1 MRNYLHQR
9 SKSLLAFA
17 VGLTI
22 LSSSFAGE
30 VYADE
35 EFYYQGSD
43 LATADGK
50 TTWNDDTQTATLHAD
65 RSINSNLNWSYYT
78 FGINS
83 HSFSDGIHDHLG
95 TGQFASLGT
104 TKNINPYDYYD
115 VNFSNNSY
123 TVAGELDVKN
133 VDGKEIITPMHNL
146 TLSGDIIATL
156 NNKLAVQN
164 LAKLEITKGTYGLDV
179 TYGYKTGTETGTEIA
194 NGGLYLSNIKNVDIS
209 GTVSAI
215 YSDARGNVSLSNIG
229 TLKLASNINR
239 VSEHKGSLP
248 ATEDNTIT
256 CHYGSIVNINAKDTT
271 ITSTGRAIL
280 ATAHNV
286 DNINVLETSWGT
298 DTPWPQVNI
307 NSDTLTIKAAT
318 SGPTAAAVYSD
329 TGAIVNLGSADKKIK
344 ILKFDQYQDEQ
355 GKKIYA
361 NMNLYSNG
369 YIYEENNAN
378 RYNRYSG
385 TIAAGKTAD
394 DYILHQSQ
402 INVYAENAEF
412 NANTNAINARNNAL
426 INVNA
431 DNAVINNNYGNVATV
446 SSSGGST
453 VTLTSD
459 DLTITNHNTNYLKD
473 ADVIDAKDAKVAI
486 GSGGV
491 VNPSR
496 QDLVEDYSGTVDK
509 AGDIIINANKKLT
522 VDGNIIIDAK
532 PGTAAGNSISINKDN
547 TTALVNI
554 TGDIYTNNG
563 NEVHLSLGDGS
574 AAGQNGNAAGR
585 QAARSTLTGAIL
597 DAASTATGF
606 SFSNANFSEKGTNLT
621 MNSAAW
627 NVTADSEVAN
637 VVMDGNSIIDLTQR
651 NEATTV
657 DMAGS
662 STHDHN
668 FQKLKINNLSG
679 NGTIKIDYDDSR
691 TSTDGSTADKLFIN
705 NHSGTHCLYLNE
717 VNGAAKLTGKAEDT
731 VLVSV
736 VNEKGDFKAASDDN
750 LTWNIYALNK
760 KDSATEGYTTDW
772 YLAKNTNPT
781 PPPKG
786 PTRAEAGT
794 IKAHNMSYYL
804 WRDQSERLTERLG
817 ITCFDEERAG
827 VWTRMSN
834 SSISGSGIYGSDAK
848 VKTYTIGY
856 DFKHNSDEQLT
867 AADAKKTRD
876 FSGLAFTYIKGSS
889 SMNGYQ
895 VSDALQVAGGRSDIR
910 GGALTAYHTHTSKS
924 GSYADYVLRYSSYD
938 NDFKL
943 DGVNGSAKS
952 HGLQASAEYG
962 HRLENDHGLFVT
974 PNAQLMLGRL
984 YNKTFTTSNG
994 VHVAN
999 DHLNSAILSMG
1010 VDVGQTLGDQS
1021 QVYAK
1026 VRYNTELGDR
1036 VSAAF
1041 YKNDAS
1047 AFCNGDSNGS
1057 WWEYGLGFDLKAG
1070 HASHLFMDAERAG
1083 GSGFSKDWSWRIGA
1097 RFDF

>member
-30 VYADE
+30 VYADDCY
-35 EFYYQGSD
+35 FSGSD
-43 LATADGK
+43 MYNDG
-50 TTWNDDTQTATLHAD
+50 TTNWDEETQTATLTDNKTVGFLYHYSKTWGSQSANND
-65 RSINSNLNWSYYT
+65 KQGQCASLVSYY
-78 FGINS
+78 
-83 HSFSDGIHDHLG
+83 
-95 TGQFASLGT
+95 
-104 TKNINPYDYYD
+104 NPYNVVGAD
-115 VNFSNNSY
+115 NKLIKF
-123 TVAGELDVKN
+123 EL
-133 VDGKEIITPMHNL
+133 G
-146 TLSGDIIATL
+146 GDIIAIQ
-156 NNKLAVQN
+156 NNKLTVD
-164 LAKLEITKGTYGLDV
+164 KLDTLTITNGTYGLFAN
-179 TYGYKTGTETGTEIA
+179 YGYKTETDTGK
-194 NGGLYLSNIKNVDIS
+194 GGLYLSNIKNVDIS
-209 GTVSAI
+209 GTLSAI
-215 YSDARGNVSLSNIG
+215 YSDVKGNVTLSNIG
-229 TLKLASNINR
+229 TLNLKSDFTHALEDYGKN
-239 VSEHKGSLP
+239 LT
-248 ATEDNTIT
+248 ATEDNTII
-256 CHYGSIVNINAKDTT
+256 CDYGSIVNINAKDTT

-496 QDLVEDYSGTVDK
+496 QDLVEDYGGTVDK

-637 VVMDGNSIIDLTQR
+637 VVMDDNSIIDLTQR

-679 NGTIKIDYDDSR
+679 NGTIKMDYDDSR

-705 NHSGTHCLYLNE
+705 NHSGTHYLYLNE
-717 VNGAAKLTGKAEDT
+717 VNGVATLTGSAENT

-736 VNEKGDFKAASDDN
+736 VHENGDFKAASDDN
-750 LTWNIYALNK
+750 LSWNIYELNK
-760 KDSATEGYTTDW
+760 KQSTTTGYNIDW

-827 VWTRMSN
+827 VWTKMSN

-856 DFKHNSDEQLT
+856 DFKHNSDERLT

-895 VSDALQVAGGRSDIR
+895 VNDTLQVAGGRSDIR
-910 GGALTAYHTHTSKS
+910 GVALTAYHTHTSQS

-962 HRLENDHGLFVT
+962 CRLENDHGLFVT
-974 PNAQLMLGRL
+974 PNAQFTLGRL
-984 YNKTFTTSNG
+984 YNKAFTTSNG
-994 VHVAN
+994 VHVAS

>member
-1 MRNYLHQR
+1 MTLLKSGKNTNSMKNYLHQR

-30 VYADE
+30 VYAAE
-35 EFYYQGSD
+35 CYYYGSD
-43 LATADGK
+43 LATDDST
-50 TTWNDDTQTATLHAD
+50 TTWDDETQTATLHAD
-65 RSINSNLNWSYYT
+65 RSIDRAFNYSYE
-78 FGINS
+78 FGSQS
-83 HSFSDGIHDHLG
+83 HNE
-95 TGQFASLGT
+95 GQFVSLAGY
-104 TKNINPYDYYD
+104 NPY
-115 VNFSNNSY
+115 N
-123 TVAGELDVKN
+123 VAGATGKEKLMLYGDIMSVTHNNVTVKN
-133 VDGKEIITPMHNL
+133 LDTLQITN
-146 TLSGDIIATL
+146 
-156 NNKLAVQN
+156 
-164 LAKLEITKGTYGLDV
+164 GTYGLDASFGNDRGPV
-179 TYGYKTGTETGTEIA
+179 FTNPNN
-194 NGGLYLSNIKNVDIS
+194 NGGIHLSNIKTVDIS

-215 YSDARGNVSLSNIG
+215 YSDAMAKVELKDIDNLNLTSNI
-229 TLKLASNINR
+229 KR
-239 VSEHKGSLP
+239 VADYGKYLT
-248 ATEDNTIT
+248 ATADNTIY
-256 CHYGSIVNINAKDTT
+256 CDYGSLIDISAKNTT
-271 ITSTGRAIL
+271 ITSTGQAIT
-280 ATAHNV
+280 AAAHNAAYINGLENASWETDYPLPV
-286 DNINVLETSWGT
+286 INIK
-298 DTPWPQVNI
+298 
-307 NSDTLTIKAAT
+307 SDTLTIAATT

-329 TGAIVNLGSADKKIK
+329 TGATINLGSADKKIK
-344 ILKFDQYQDEQ
+344 QLTFVKDA
-355 GKKIYA
+355 GA
-361 NMNLYSNG
+361 NMNLYSDG
-369 YIYEENNAN
+369 YVYEEKNATN
-378 RYNRYSG
+378 YDRYSG

-496 QDLVEDYSGTVDK
+496 QDLVENYGGTVDK

-895 VSDALQVAGGRSDIR
+895 VSDALQVAGGCSDIR

-974 PNAQLMLGRL
+974 PNAQFTMGRL
-984 YNKTFTTSNG
+984 YNKAFTTSNG
-994 VHVAN
+994 VHVAS

-1010 VDVGQTLGDQS
+1010 VDVGQTLDDQS

-1083 GSGFSKDWSWRIGA
+1083 GSSFSKDWSWRIGA

>member
-30 VYADE
+30 VEAAKCYYFGLDMAD
-35 EFYYQGSD
+35 
-43 LATADGK
+43 
-50 TTWNDDTQTATLHAD
+50 DDTTEWSDENNTATLTGNKTVGFA
-65 RSINSNLNWSYYT
+65 Y
-78 FGINS
+78 
-83 HSFSDGIHDHLG
+83 SFSKNFGSQSANNEKQ
-95 TGQFASLGT
+95 GQCASLVT
-104 TKNINPYDYYD
+104 LYPD
-115 VNFSNNSY
+115 SSY
-123 TVAGELDVKN
+123 KVAGKTGNE
-133 VDGKEIITPMHNL
+133 NL
-146 TLSGDIIATL
+146 KLGGDIIATQ
-156 NNKLAVQN
+156 NNKLTVD
-164 LAKLEITKGTYGLDV
+164 KLDTLTITNGTYGLFAN
-179 TYGYKTGTETGTEIA
+179 YGYKTGTEIA
-194 NGGLYLSNIKNVDIS
+194 KGGLYLSNIKNVDIS
-209 GTVSAI
+209 STLSAI
-215 YSDARGNVSLSNIG
+215 YSDVKGNVTLSNIG
-229 TLKLASNINR
+229 TLNLKSDFTHALEDYGKN
-239 VSEHKGSLP
+239 LT

-256 CHYGSIVNINAKDTT
+256 CDYGSIVNINAKDTT
-271 ITSTGRAIL
+271 ITSTGRTIL
-280 ATAHNV
+280 ATAYSVN
-286 DNINVLETSWGT
+286 NINVLETSWGT

-378 RYNRYSG
+378 RYDRYSNS
-385 TIAAGKTAD
+385 IADGKTAN

-412 NANTNAINARNNAL
+412 NANTNAINAHNKAL

-431 DNAVINNNYGNVATV
+431 NNTVINSNYGNVATV
-446 SSSGGST
+446 AASAGAT
-453 VTLTSD
+453 VTIESN
-459 DLTITNHNTNYLKD
+459 DLTITNHNTNYIKN
-473 ADVIDAKDAKVAI
+473 AQVVEKEDAKIAI
-486 GSGGV
+486 GSGGII
-491 VNPSR
+491 NPSR
-496 QDLVEDYSGTVDK
+496 QDLVEEYEGTAVN
-509 AGDIIINANKKLT
+509 AGDISINAANKLT
-522 VDGNIIIDAK
+522 IDGNIVIKANSDA
-532 PGTAAGNSISINKDN
+532 AAGNSININNGN
-547 TTALVNI
+547 TKALVNI
-554 TGDIYTNNG
+554 TGNIYTNNG

-574 AAGQNGNAAGR
+574 AAAQNGNATGR
-585 QAARSTLTGAIL
+585 QAGRSTLTGAIL
-597 DAASTATGF
+597 DAASTAENF
-606 SFSNANFSEKGTNLT
+606 SFNDTSFSTKGTNLN
-621 MNSAAW
+621 MKDAAW
-627 NVTADSEVAN
+627 NVTADSEVAK
-637 VVMDGNSIIDLTQR
+637 VEMAGSSIIDLTQR

-679 NGTIKIDYDDSR
+679 SGTIKMDYDDSR

-736 VNEKGDFKAASDDN
+736 VNENGDFKAASDDN
-750 LTWNIYALNK
+750 LTWNIYALNS
-760 KDSATEGYTTDW
+760 KDSTTEGYTTDW
-772 YLAKNTNPT
+772 YLTKNTNPT
-781 PPPKG
+781 PAPQG

-794 IKAHNMSYYL
+794 IKAHNMNYYL

-856 DFKHNSDEQLT
+856 DFKHNSDERLT

-895 VSDALQVAGGRSDIR
+895 VNDTLQVAGGRSDIR

-962 HRLENDHGLFVT
+962 CRLENNHGLFVT
-974 PNAQLMLGRL
+974 PNAQFTLGRL
-984 YNKTFTTSNG
+984 YNKAFTTSDG
-994 VHVAN
+994 VHVAS

>member
-1 MRNYLHQR
+1 MKNYLHQR

-30 VYADE
+30 VEAAKCYYFGWDMAD
-35 EFYYQGSD
+35 
-43 LATADGK
+43 
-50 TTWNDDTQTATLHAD
+50 DDTTEWSDENNTATLTGNKTVGFAYNF
-65 RSINSNLNWSYYT
+65 SKN
-78 FGINS
+78 FGSQSANNEKQ
-83 HSFSDGIHDHLG
+83 
-95 TGQFASLGT
+95 GQCASLVT
-104 TKNINPYDYYD
+104 LYPD
-115 VNFSNNSY
+115 FSY
-123 TVAGELDVKN
+123 KVAGKTGNE
-133 VDGKEIITPMHNL
+133 NL
-146 TLSGDIIATL
+146 KLGGDIIATQ
-156 NNKLAVQN
+156 NNKLTVD
-164 LAKLEITKGTYGLDV
+164 KLDTLTITNGTYGLFAN
-179 TYGYKTGTETGTEIA
+179 YGYKTGTEIA
-194 NGGLYLSNIKNVDIS
+194 KGGLYLSNIKNVDIS
-209 GTVSAI
+209 STLSAI
-215 YSDARGNVSLSNIG
+215 YSDVKGNVTLSNIG
-229 TLKLASNINR
+229 TLNLKSDFTHALEDYGKN
-239 VSEHKGSLP
+239 LT

-256 CHYGSIVNINAKDTT
+256 CDYGSIVNINAKDTT

-280 ATAHNV
+280 ATAYSVN
-286 DNINVLETSWGT
+286 NINVLETSWGT

-378 RYNRYSG
+378 RYDRYSNS
-385 TIAAGKTAD
+385 IADGKTAN

-412 NANTNAINARNNAL
+412 NANTNAINAHNKAL

-431 DNAVINNNYGNVATV
+431 NNTVINSNYGNVATV
-446 SSSGGST
+446 AASAGAT
-453 VTLTSD
+453 VTIESN

-473 ADVIDAKDAKVAI
+473 AQVVAAKKAKVAI

-496 QDLVEDYSGTVDK
+496 QDLVEDYGGTVDK
-509 AGDIIINANKKLT
+509 AGDLTINANKKLT

-532 PGTAAGNSISINKDN
+532 PAAAAGNSISINKDN
-547 TTALVNI
+547 TKALVNI

-563 NEVHLSLGDGS
+563 NEVNLTLGDGS
-574 AAGQNGNAAGR
+574 AASQNGNAAGR
-585 QAARSTLTGAIL
+585 QSSRSTLTGAIL
-597 DAASTATGF
+597 DAASTAANF
-606 SFSNANFSEKGTNLT
+606 SFSDTSFSEKGTNLKL
-621 MNSAAW
+621 NSATW
-627 NVTADSEVAN
+627 NVTADSELTTVDMA
-637 VVMDGNSIIDLTQR
+637 GSSIIDLTQR

-668 FQKLKINNLSG
+668 FQKLKINNLTGS
-679 NGTIKIDYDDSR
+679 GTIKIDYDDSK

-717 VNGAAKLTGKAEDT
+717 VNSAAPTGSAENT

-736 VNEKGDFKAASDDN
+736 VHENGDFKAASDDN
-750 LTWNIYALNK
+750 LTWNIYSLNK
-760 KDSATEGYTTDW
+760 KESTTEGYNTDW
-772 YLAKNTNPT
+772 YLEKNTNPT
-781 PPPKG
+781 PAPQG
-786 PTRAEAGT
+786 PTRAEAAT
-794 IKAHNMSYYL
+794 LKAHNMSYYL
-804 WRDQSERLTERLG
+804 WRDQSERLTKRLG

-895 VSDALQVAGGRSDIR
+895 VNDTLQVAGGRSDIR

-962 HRLENDHGLFVT
+962 CRLENNHGLFVT
-974 PNAQLMLGRL
+974 PNAQFTLGRL
-984 YNKTFTTSNG
+984 YNKAFTTSDG
-994 VHVAN
+994 VHVAS

>member
-1 MRNYLHQR
+1 MTVDKLDT
-9 SKSLLAFA
+9 
-17 VGLTI
+17 LTI
-22 LSSSFAGE
+22 
-30 VYADE
+30 
-35 EFYYQGSD
+35 
-43 LATADGK
+43 T
-50 TTWNDDTQTATLHAD
+50 N
-65 RSINSNLNWSYYT
+65 
-78 FGINS
+78 
-83 HSFSDGIHDHLG
+83 
-95 TGQFASLGT
+95 
-104 TKNINPYDYYD
+104 
-115 VNFSNNSY
+115 
-123 TVAGELDVKN
+123 
-133 VDGKEIITPMHNL
+133 
-146 TLSGDIIATL
+146 
-156 NNKLAVQN
+156 
-164 LAKLEITKGTYGLDV
+164 GTYGLFAN
-179 TYGYKTGTETGTEIA
+179 YGYKTGTEIA
-194 NGGLYLSNIKNVDIS
+194 KGGLYLSNIKNVDIS
-209 GTVSAI
+209 STLSAI
-215 YSDARGNVSLSNIG
+215 YSDVKGNVTLSNIG
-229 TLKLASNINR
+229 TLNLKSDFTHALEDYGKN
-239 VSEHKGSLP
+239 LT

-256 CHYGSIVNINAKDTT
+256 CDYGSIVNINAKDTT

-280 ATAHNV
+280 ATAYSVN
-286 DNINVLETSWGT
+286 NINVLETSWGT

-378 RYNRYSG
+378 RYDRYSNS
-385 TIAAGKTAD
+385 IADGKTAN

-412 NANTNAINARNNAL
+412 NANTNAINAHNKAL

-431 DNAVINNNYGNVATV
+431 NNTVINSNYGNVATV
-446 SSSGGST
+446 AASAGAT
-453 VTLTSD
+453 VTIESN

-473 ADVIDAKDAKVAI
+473 AQVVAAKKAKVAI

-496 QDLVEDYSGTVDK
+496 QDLVEDYGGTVDK
-509 AGDIIINANKKLT
+509 AGDLTINANKKLT

-532 PGTAAGNSISINKDN
+532 PAAAAGNSISINKDN
-547 TTALVNI
+547 TKALVNI

-563 NEVHLSLGDGS
+563 NEVNLTLGDGS
-574 AAGQNGNAAGR
+574 AASQNGNAAGR
-585 QAARSTLTGAIL
+585 QSSRSTLTGAIL
-597 DAASTATGF
+597 DAASTAANF
-606 SFSNANFSEKGTNLT
+606 SFSDTSFSEKGTNLKL
-621 MNSAAW
+621 NSATW
-627 NVTADSEVAN
+627 NVTADSELTTVDMA
-637 VVMDGNSIIDLTQR
+637 GSSIIDLTQR

-668 FQKLKINNLSG
+668 FQKLKINNLTGS
-679 NGTIKIDYDDSR
+679 GTIKIDYDDSK

-717 VNGAAKLTGKAEDT
+717 VNSAAPTGSAENT

-736 VNEKGDFKAASDDN
+736 VHENGDFKAASDDN
-750 LTWNIYALNK
+750 LTWNIYSLNK
-760 KDSATEGYTTDW
+760 KESTTEGYNTDW
-772 YLAKNTNPT
+772 YLEKNPNPT
-781 PPPKG
+781 PAPQG

-856 DFKHNSDEQLT
+856 DFKHNSDERLT

-974 PNAQLMLGRL
+974 PNAQFTLGRL
-984 YNKTFTTSNG
+984 YNKAFTTSNG

-999 DHLNSAILSMG
+999 NHLNSAILSMG

-1070 HASHLFMDAERAG
+1070 HAIHLFMDAERAG

>member
-30 VYADE
+30 VYADDCY
-35 EFYYQGSD
+35 FSGSD
-43 LATADGK
+43 MYNDG
-50 TTWNDDTQTATLHAD
+50 TTNWDEETQTATLTDNKTVGFLYHYSKTWGSQSANND
-65 RSINSNLNWSYYT
+65 KQGQCASLVSYY
-78 FGINS
+78 
-83 HSFSDGIHDHLG
+83 
-95 TGQFASLGT
+95 
-104 TKNINPYDYYD
+104 NPYNVVGAD
-115 VNFSNNSY
+115 NKLIKF
-123 TVAGELDVKN
+123 EL
-133 VDGKEIITPMHNL
+133 G
-146 TLSGDIIATL
+146 GDIIAIQ
-156 NNKLAVQN
+156 NNKLTVDKIDT
-164 LAKLEITKGTYGLDV
+164 LTITNGTYGLFAN
-179 TYGYKTGTETGTEIA
+179 YGYKTETDTGK
-194 NGGLYLSNIKNVDIS
+194 GGLYLSNIKNVDIS
-209 GTVSAI
+209 GTISAI
-215 YSDARGNVSLSNIG
+215 YSDVKGNVTLSNIG
-229 TLKLASNINR
+229 TLNLKSDFTHALEDYGKN
-239 VSEHKGSLP
+239 LT
-248 ATEDNTIT
+248 ATEDNTII
-256 CHYGSIVNINAKDTT
+256 CDYGSIVNINAKDTT

-496 QDLVEDYSGTVDK
+496 QDLVEDYGGTVDK

-827 VWTRMSN
+827 VWTKMSN

-856 DFKHNSDEQLT
+856 DFKHNSDERLT

-895 VSDALQVAGGRSDIR
+895 VNDTLQVAGGRSDIR
-910 GGALTAYHTHTSKS
+910 GGALTAYHTHTSQS

-974 PNAQLMLGRL
+974 PNAQFTLGRL
-984 YNKTFTTSNG
+984 YNKAFTTSNG
-994 VHVAN
+994 VHVAS

>member
-1 MRNYLHQR
+1 MKNYLHQR

-22 LSSSFAGE
+22 LSSSFARE

-35 EFYYQGSD
+35 SYIDWNDLANDSDTTWTKTDIYNKNGDFKVTVNNVTLNENKNISSNGNKSLGSD
-43 LATADGK
+43 NTN
-50 TTWNDDTQTATLHAD
+50 T
-65 RSINSNLNWSYYT
+65 
-78 FGINS
+78 
-83 HSFSDGIHDHLG
+83 
-95 TGQFASLGT
+95 
-104 TKNINPYDYYD
+104 
-115 VNFSNNSY
+115 Y
-123 TVAGELDVKN
+123 TVAGATKN
-133 VDGKEIITPMHNL
+133 IDL
-146 TLSGDIIATL
+146 TFKGDIWSNHDHDMTIKNLNTL
-156 NNKLAVQN
+156 QITNGTRGLLANFGNDRGEHWTDYTNNGGIHLSDITTVNISSTYNAIFSNKLGKIDLQGIDN
-164 LAKLEITKGTYGLDV
+164 LILASEFNAIYCDYGSL
-179 TYGYKTGTETGTEIA
+179 
-194 NGGLYLSNIKNVDIS
+194 VDI
-209 GTVSAI
+209 
-215 YSDARGNVSLSNIG
+215 N
-229 TLKLASNINR
+229 
-239 VSEHKGSLP
+239 
-248 ATEDNTIT
+248 ATN
-256 CHYGSIVNINAKDTT
+256 TT
-271 ITSTGRAIL
+271 ITSNGRAII
-280 ATAHNV
+280 ATAGNAQ
-286 DNINVLETSWGT
+286 NIYTWHDASLET
-298 DTPWPQVNI
+298 DYPLPVINI
-307 NSDTLTIKAAT
+307 KSDTLTIAAAT
-318 SGPTAAAVYSD
+318 SGRAAAAVYSD
-329 TGAIVNLGSADKKIK
+329 PGATINLGSADKKIK
-344 ILKFDQYQDEQ
+344 QLTFVKDA
-355 GKKIYA
+355 GA
-361 NMNLYSNG
+361 NMNLYSDSH
-369 YIYEENNAN
+369 IYENQNYIEYDNKNH
-378 RYNRYSG
+378 YLYYGRYSD
-385 TIAAGKTAD
+385 TIPDDETAK
-394 DYILHQSQ
+394 YYKLYQAK

-412 NANTNAINARNNAL
+412 NAKTNAINAYNKGL
-426 INVNA
+426 IYVNA
-431 DNAVINNNYGNVATV
+431 DNAIINSNYATV
-446 SSSGGST
+446 VAGAGAT
-453 VTLTSD
+453 ITIEGK
-459 DLTITNHNTNYLKD
+459 DLTINNTNCLNNAQAVD
-473 ADVIDAKDAKVAI
+473 NENAKVAI
-486 GSGGV
+486 GSGGLL
-491 VNPSR
+491 NPSEYG
-496 QDLVEDYSGTVDK
+496 DTEIN
-509 AGDIIINANKKLT
+509 AGDIVINAANKLAIN
-522 VDGNIIIDAK
+522 GNIVIKANPDA
-532 PGTAAGNSISINKDN
+532 ASGNSISINKDN

-554 TGDIYTNNG
+554 SGDIYTNNG

-574 AAGQNGNAAGR
+574 AAAQNGNVTGR
-585 QAARSTLTGAIL
+585 QASRSTLTGAIL
-597 DAASTATGF
+597 DAASTAAGF
-606 SFSNANFSEKGTNLT
+606 SFSDTSFSEKGTNLT

-637 VVMDGNSIIDLTQR
+637 VVMAGSSIIDLTQR

-662 STHDHN
+662 STPDHN
-668 FQKLKINNLSG
+668 LQKLKINNLTGS
-679 NGTIKIDYDDSR
+679 GTIKMDYDDSK

-867 AADAKKTRD
+867 TADAKKTRD

-910 GGALTAYHTHTSKS
+910 GGALTAYHTHTSQS

-974 PNAQLMLGRL
+974 PNAQFTLGRL
-984 YNKTFTTSNG
+984 YNKAFTTSNG

-999 DHLNSAILSMG
+999 NHLNSAILSMG

-1041 YKNDAS
+1041 YKNDTS

>member
-30 VYADE
+30 VYADDCY
-35 EFYYQGSD
+35 FSGSD
-43 LATADGK
+43 MYNDG
-50 TTWNDDTQTATLHAD
+50 TTNWDEETQTATLTDNKTVGFLYHYSKTWGSQSANND
-65 RSINSNLNWSYYT
+65 KQGQCASLVSYY
-78 FGINS
+78 
-83 HSFSDGIHDHLG
+83 
-95 TGQFASLGT
+95 
-104 TKNINPYDYYD
+104 NPYNVVGAD
-115 VNFSNNSY
+115 NKLIKF
-123 TVAGELDVKN
+123 EL
-133 VDGKEIITPMHNL
+133 G
-146 TLSGDIIATL
+146 GDIIAIQ
-156 NNKLAVQN
+156 NNKLTVD
-164 LAKLEITKGTYGLDV
+164 KLDTLTITNGTYGLFAN
-179 TYGYKTGTETGTEIA
+179 YGYKTETDTGK
-194 NGGLYLSNIKNVDIS
+194 GGLYLSNIKNVDIS
-209 GTVSAI
+209 GTLSAI
-215 YSDARGNVSLSNIG
+215 YSDVKGNVTLSNIG
-229 TLKLASNINR
+229 TLNLKSDFTHALEDYGKN
-239 VSEHKGSLP
+239 LT
-248 ATEDNTIT
+248 ATEDNTII
-256 CHYGSIVNINAKDTT
+256 CDYGSIVNINAKDTT

-496 QDLVEDYSGTVDK
+496 QDLVEDYGGTVDK

-668 FQKLKINNLSG
+668 FQRLKINNLSG
-679 NGTIKIDYDDSR
+679 SGTIKIDYDDSR

-717 VNGAAKLTGKAEDT
+717 VNGATKLTGKAEDT

-895 VSDALQVAGGRSDIR
+895 VSDALQVAGGCSDIR

-974 PNAQLMLGRL
+974 PNAQFTLGRL
-984 YNKTFTTSNG
+984 YNKAFTTSNG
-994 VHVAN
+994 VHVAS

>member
-1 MRNYLHQR
+1 MKNYLHQR

-22 LSSSFAGE
+22 LSSSLAGE
-30 VYADE
+30 VYAATPE

-43 LATADGK
+43 LATNDRT
-50 TTWNDDTQTATLHAD
+50 TTWDEDKKIATLHAD
-65 RSINSNLNWSYYT
+65 RSISSTLEWSYYT

-83 HSFSDGIHDHLG
+83 HPFPEHEYLG

-104 TKNINPYDYYD
+104 TKYFD
-115 VNFSNNSY
+115 SHSY
-123 TVAGELDVKN
+123 TVAGEQKSQN
-133 VDGKEIITPMHNL
+133 PKINL

-156 NNKLAVQN
+156 NNKLTVQN
-164 LAKLEITKGTYGLDV
+164 LAKLEITKGTYGLDA
-179 TYGYKTGTETGTEIA
+179 TYGYKTGV
-194 NGGLYLSNIKNVDIS
+194 NKGGLYLDNITEVDIS

-215 YSDARGNVSLSNIG
+215 HSDARGNVTLSNIG
-229 TLKLASNINR
+229 TLKLASDINR

-256 CHYGSIVNINAKDTT
+256 CYYGSIVNINAKDTT

-280 ATAHNV
+280 ATAHSV
-286 DNINVLETSWGT
+286 DNINHLEDGIYET

-307 NSDTLTIKAAT
+307 NSNTLTIAAAT
-318 SGPTAAAVYSD
+318 KGTTAAAVYSD
-329 TGAIVNLGSADKKIK
+329 TGAIINLGSANDKITT
-344 ILKFDQYQDEQ
+344 LKFDQYQDEQ
-355 GKKIYA
+355 GKKNYA
-361 NMNLYSNG
+361 NMNLYSSS
-369 YIYEENNAN
+369 YIYEEKYTN
-378 RYNRYSG
+378 RDNRYSA
-385 TIAAGKTAD
+385 TIPDGKTAD

-402 INVYAENAEF
+402 INVYAKDAEF

-431 DNAVINNNYGNVATV
+431 ENAVINNNYGNVATV

-453 VTLTSD
+453 VSLTGD
-459 DLTITNHNTNYLKD
+459 DLAITNHNTNYLKD
-473 ADVIDAKDAKVAI
+473 ANVIDAKDAKVAI
-486 GSGGV
+486 GSGGI

-496 QDLVEDYSGTVDK
+496 QDLVEDYGGTIDK

-532 PGTAAGNSISINKDN
+532 PATAAGNSISINKDN

-554 TGDIYTNNG
+554 SGDIYTNNG

-574 AAGQNGNAAGR
+574 AAAQNGNVTGR
-585 QAARSTLTGAIL
+585 QAGRSTLTGAIL
-597 DAASTATGF
+597 DAASTAAGF
-606 SFSNANFSEKGTNLT
+606 SFSDTSFSEKGTNLK
-621 MNSAAW
+621 MHSATW

-637 VVMDGNSIIDLTQR
+637 VEMDLTADS
-651 NEATTV
+651 EAKTV
-657 DMAGS
+657 DMTGS
-662 STHDHN
+662 SIINLAHDHG

-679 NGTIKIDYDDSR
+679 SGTIRMDYDDSK

-717 VNGAAKLTGKAEDT
+717 VTGTATLTGNAKDT

-736 VNEKGDFKAASDDN
+736 VNERGDFKAASDDN
-750 LTWNIYALNK
+750 LTWNIYALNSK
-760 KDSATEGYTTDW
+760 ESTTEGYKTDW

-781 PPPKG
+781 PAPKD
-786 PTRAEAGT
+786 PTRDEAGT
-794 IKAHNMSYYL
+794 IKAHNMNYYL
-804 WRDQSERLTERLG
+804 WRDQSERLTKRLG

-834 SSISGSGIYGSDAK
+834 SSISGNGIYGSDAK

-895 VSDALQVAGGRSDIR
+895 VSDALQVASGRSDIR
-910 GGALTAYHTHTSKS
+910 GGALTAYHTHTSQS

-962 HRLENDHGLFVT
+962 CRLENDHGLFVT
-974 PNAQLMLGRL
+974 PNAQLTLGRL
-984 YNKTFTTSNG
+984 YNKAFTTSNG
-994 VHVAN
+994 VHVAS

-1047 AFCNGDSNGS
+1047 AFCSGDSNGS

-1070 HASHLFMDAERAG
+1070 HASHLFIDAERAG

>member
-1 MRNYLHQR
+1 MKNYLHQR

-30 VYADE
+30 VYAAE
-35 EFYYQGSD
+35 CYYYGSD
-43 LATADGK
+43 LATDDST
-50 TTWNDDTQTATLHAD
+50 TTWDDETQTATLHAD
-65 RSINSNLNWSYYT
+65 RSIDRAFNYSYN
-78 FGINS
+78 FGSQS
-83 HSFSDGIHDHLG
+83 H
-95 TGQFASLGT
+95 TEGQFVSLAGF
-104 TKNINPYDYYD
+104 NP
-115 VNFSNNSY
+115 Y
-123 TVAGELDVKN
+123 TVAGATGKEKLTLYGDIMSVTHNNVTVKN
-133 VDGKEIITPMHNL
+133 LDTLQITN
-146 TLSGDIIATL
+146 
-156 NNKLAVQN
+156 
-164 LAKLEITKGTYGLDV
+164 GTYGLDASFGNDRGPV
-179 TYGYKTGTETGTEIA
+179 FTNPNN
-194 NGGLYLSNIKNVDIS
+194 NGGIHLSNIKTVDIS

-215 YSDARGNVSLSNIG
+215 YSDAMAKVELKDIDNLNLTSNI
-229 TLKLASNINR
+229 KR
-239 VSEHKGSLP
+239 VADYGKYLT
-248 ATEDNTIT
+248 ATEDNTIY
-256 CHYGSIVNINAKDTT
+256 CDYGSLVDISAKNTT
-271 ITSTGRAIL
+271 ITSTGQAIT
-280 ATAHNV
+280 AAAHNAAYINGLENASWETDFPLPV
-286 DNINVLETSWGT
+286 INIK
-298 DTPWPQVNI
+298 
-307 NSDTLTIKAAT
+307 SDTLTIAAAT
-318 SGPTAAAVYSD
+318 SGPTATAVYSD
-329 TGAIVNLGSADKKIK
+329 AGTTINLGSADKKIK
-344 ILKFDQYQDEQ
+344 QLTFLQDA
-355 GKKIYA
+355 GA
-361 NMNLYSNG
+361 NMDLYSDG
-369 YIYEENNAN
+369 YIYEEKNATN
-378 RYNRYSG
+378 YDRYSDS
-385 TIAAGKTAD
+385 IAAGKTAD

-402 INVYAENAEF
+402 INVYAAYAEF
-412 NANTNAINARNNAL
+412 NANTNAINARKNAL
-426 INVNA
+426 INMHA
-431 DNAVINNNYGNVATV
+431 DNSVINNNDGNLATV

-453 VTLTSD
+453 VTIEGD
-459 DLTITNHNTNYLKD
+459 NLTITNRNTHYLKD
-473 ADVIDAKDAKVAI
+473 GNVIDAKDAKVAI

-496 QDLVEDYSGTVDK
+496 QDLVEDYGGTVDN

-532 PGTAAGNSISINKDN
+532 PATAAGNSISINKDN

-554 TGDIYTNNG
+554 SGDIYTNNS
-563 NEVHLSLGDGS
+563 NEVNLTLGDGS
-574 AAGQNGNAAGR
+574 AAGQNGNTAGR
-585 QAARSTLTGAIL
+585 QAGRSTLTGAIL
-597 DAASTATGF
+597 DAASTAAGF
-606 SFSNANFSEKGTNLT
+606 SFSDTSFSTKGTNLKMKDAT
-621 MNSAAW
+621 W
-627 NVTADSEVAN
+627 NVTADS
-637 VVMDGNSIIDLTQR
+637 D
-651 NEATTV
+651 ATTV

-662 STHDHN
+662 SINLAHDHG

-679 NGTIKIDYDDSR
+679 SGTIKMDYDDSK

-717 VNGAAKLTGKAEDT
+717 VTGAATLTGNAKDT

-736 VNEKGDFKAASDDN
+736 VNENGDFKAASDDN
-750 LTWNIYALNK
+750 LTWNIYALNSK
-760 KDSATEGYTTDW
+760 ESTAEGYKTDW
-772 YLAKNTNPT
+772 YLTKNTNPT
-781 PPPKG
+781 PATQG
-786 PTRAEAGT
+786 PTRAEAAT
-794 IKAHNMSYYL
+794 LKAHNMSYYL
-804 WRDQSERLTERLG
+804 WRDQSERLTKRLG
-817 ITCFDEERAG
+817 ITCFDEERSG

-867 AADAKKTRD
+867 TADAKKTRD

-910 GGALTAYHTHTSKS
+910 GGALTAYHTHTSQS

-962 HRLENDHGLFVT
+962 YRLENDHGLFVT
-974 PNAQLMLGRL
+974 PNAQLTLGRL
-984 YNKTFTTSNG
+984 YNKAFTTSNG
-994 VHVAN
+994 VHVAS

-1041 YKNDAS
+1041 CQGDAS
-1047 AFCNGDSNGS
+1047 TFCSGDSNGS

-1070 HASHLFMDAERAG
+1070 HASHLFLDAERAG

>member
-22 LSSSFAGE
+22 LSSSFPGE
-30 VYADE
+30 AE
-35 EFYYQGSD
+35 AAEYYYYGWD
-43 LATADGK
+43 MATDDGT
-50 TTWNDDTQTATLHAD
+50 TTWDDETQTATLHTD
-65 RSINSNLNWSYYT
+65 RNIYRIFTYSSNLGLT
-78 FGINS
+78 
-83 HSFSDGIHDHLG
+83 
-95 TGQFASLGT
+95 TQPEVQFASLGT
-104 TKNINPYDYYD
+104 TIFTNSGWQWNSYD
-115 VNFSNNSY
+115 VVGATKSE
-123 TVAGELDVKN
+123 T
-133 VDGKEIITPMHNL
+133 L
-146 TLSGDIIATL
+146 TLYGDIIATQTK
-156 NNKLAVQN
+156 KLSVHD
-164 LAKLEITKGTYGLDV
+164 LDTLRITNGTYGLEANE
-179 TYGYKTGTETGTEIA
+179 GNKTINT
-194 NGGLYLSNIKNVDIS
+194 NGGLCISNIRDIDIS

-215 YSDARGNVSLSNIG
+215 YSDVRGKVELNNIG

-239 VSEHKGSLP
+239 VSEYEGHLT

-256 CHYGSIVNINAKDTT
+256 CDYGSIVNIDAQNTT

-280 ATAHNV
+280 ATAHSVN
-286 DNINVLETSWGT
+286 NINHLEEAIWET

-307 NSDTLTIKAAT
+307 NSETLTIKAAT

-329 TGAIVNLGSADKKIK
+329 TGAIINLGSADKKIQQLTFVK
-344 ILKFDQYQDEQ
+344 DA
-355 GKKIYA
+355 GA
-361 NMNLYSNG
+361 NMNLYSSS
-369 YIYEENNAN
+369 YIYKLEKTGT
-378 RYNRYSG
+378 YDRYSD
-385 TIAAGKTAD
+385 TIPTVNYKQEN
-394 DYILHQSQ
+394 LHQSQ

-431 DNAVINNNYGNVATV
+431 DNAVINSNYGNVATV

-453 VTLTSD
+453 ITLTGD
-459 DLTITNHNTNYLKD
+459 DLAITNHNTNYLND
-473 ADVIDAKDAKVAI
+473 ANVVAAKKAKVAI
-486 GSGGV
+486 GSGGI

-496 QDLVEDYSGTVDK
+496 QDLVEDYGGTVDN
-509 AGDIIINANKKLT
+509 AGDLIINANKKLT
-522 VDGNIIIDAK
+522 VDGNIIIDAQSA
-532 PGTAAGNSISINKDN
+532 TAAGNSISINKDN

-554 TGDIYTNNG
+554 TGDIYTNKG
-563 NEVHLSLGDGS
+563 NEVHLTLGDGS
-574 AAGQNGNAAGR
+574 AAGQNGSTAGI
-585 QAARSTLTGAIL
+585 QAGRSTLTGTIL
-597 DAASTATGF
+597 DAASTAANF
-606 SFSNANFSEKGTNLT
+606 SFSDTSFSEKGTNLK
-621 MNSAAW
+621 MNSATW
-627 NVTADSEVAN
+627 NVTADSEVAK
-637 VVMDGNSIIDLTQR
+637 VEMTGSSIIDLTQR

-657 DMAGS
+657 DMVGS

-668 FQKLKINNLSG
+668 FQKLKINNLTGS
-679 NGTIKIDYDDSR
+679 GTIKMDYDDSK

-717 VNGAAKLTGKAEDT
+717 VNGATTLTGNAEDT

-736 VNEKGDFKAASDDN
+736 VNENGNFQAASDDK
-750 LTWNIYALNK
+750 LTWNIYTLNK
-760 KDSATEGYTTDW
+760 KDSTTEGYTTDW

-781 PPPKG
+781 PAPQG

-794 IKAHNMSYYL
+794 LKAHNMSYYL
-804 WRDQSERLTERLG
+804 WRDQSERLTKRLG

-827 VWTRMSN
+827 VWTKMSN

-962 HRLENDHGLFVT
+962 CRLENDHGLFVT
-974 PNAQLMLGRL
+974 PNAQFTLGRL
-984 YNKTFTTSNG
+984 YNKAFTTSNG
-994 VHVAN
+994 VHVAS

-1041 YKNDAS
+1041 CQGDAS
-1047 AFCNGDSNGS
+1047 AFCSGDSNGS

>member
-30 VYADE
+30 VYADDCY
-35 EFYYQGSD
+35 FSGSD
-43 LATADGK
+43 MYNDG
-50 TTWNDDTQTATLHAD
+50 TTNWNEETYTATLTDNKTVGFLYYYSKTWGSQSANND
-65 RSINSNLNWSYYT
+65 KQGQRASLVSYY
-78 FGINS
+78 
-83 HSFSDGIHDHLG
+83 
-95 TGQFASLGT
+95 
-104 TKNINPYDYYD
+104 NPYNVVGAD
-115 VNFSNNSY
+115 NKLIKF
-123 TVAGELDVKN
+123 EL
-133 VDGKEIITPMHNL
+133 G
-146 TLSGDIIATL
+146 GDIIAIQ
-156 NNKLAVQN
+156 NNKLTVD
-164 LAKLEITKGTYGLDV
+164 KLDTLTITNGTYGLFAN
-179 TYGYKTGTETGTEIA
+179 YGYKTETDTGK
-194 NGGLYLSNIKNVDIS
+194 GGLYLSNIKNVDIS
-209 GTVSAI
+209 GTLSAI
-215 YSDARGNVSLSNIG
+215 YSDVKGNVTLSNIG
-229 TLKLASNINR
+229 TLNLKSDFTHALEDYGKN
-239 VSEHKGSLP
+239 LT
-248 ATEDNTIT
+248 ATEDNTII
-256 CHYGSIVNINAKDTT
+256 CDYGSIVNINAKDTT

-286 DNINVLETSWGT
+286 DNINVLETSWGA

-496 QDLVEDYSGTVDK
+496 QDLVEDYGGTVDK

-606 SFSNANFSEKGTNLT
+606 SFSDTSFSEKGTNLKMKDAT
-621 MNSAAW
+621 W
-627 NVTADSEVAN
+627 KVTADSEVAK
-637 VVMDGNSIIDLTQR
+637 VEMAGSSIIDLTQR

-668 FQKLKINNLSG
+668 FQKLKINNLTGS
-679 NGTIKIDYDDSR
+679 GTIKMDYDDSK

-717 VNGAAKLTGKAEDT
+717 VNGAATLTGNAEDT

-736 VNEKGDFKAASDDN
+736 VHENGNFQAASDDK
-750 LTWNIYALNK
+750 LIWNIYALNK
-760 KDSATEGYTTDW
+760 KDSTTEGYTTDW

-781 PPPKG
+781 PAPQG

-794 IKAHNMSYYL
+794 LKAHNMSYYL
-804 WRDQSERLTERLG
+804 WRDQSERLTKRLG

-827 VWTRMSN
+827 VWTKMSN

-910 GGALTAYHTHTSKS
+910 GGALTAYHTHTSQS

-943 DGVNGSAKS
+943 DGANGSAKS

-962 HRLENDHGLFVT
+962 WHLENDRGLFVA
-974 PNAQLMLGRL
+974 PNAQLTLGRL
-984 YNKTFTTSNG
+984 YNKAFTTSNG

-1010 VDVGQTLGDQS
+1010 VDVGQNIGEQS

-1041 YKNDAS
+1041 YQGDAS
-1047 AFCNGDSNGS
+1047 TFCSGDSNGS

>member
-30 VYADE
+30 VYADDCY
-35 EFYYQGSD
+35 FSGSD
-43 LATADGK
+43 MYNDG
-50 TTWNDDTQTATLHAD
+50 TTNWDEETQTATLTDNKTVGFLYHYSKTWGSQSANND
-65 RSINSNLNWSYYT
+65 KQGQCASLVSYY
-78 FGINS
+78 
-83 HSFSDGIHDHLG
+83 
-95 TGQFASLGT
+95 
-104 TKNINPYDYYD
+104 NPYNVVGAD
-115 VNFSNNSY
+115 NKLIKF
-123 TVAGELDVKN
+123 EL
-133 VDGKEIITPMHNL
+133 G
-146 TLSGDIIATL
+146 GDIIAIQ
-156 NNKLAVQN
+156 NNKLTVD
-164 LAKLEITKGTYGLDV
+164 KLDTLTITNGTYGLFAN
-179 TYGYKTGTETGTEIA
+179 YGYKTETDTGK
-194 NGGLYLSNIKNVDIS
+194 GGLYLSNIKNVDIS
-209 GTVSAI
+209 GTLSAI
-215 YSDARGNVSLSNIG
+215 YSDVKGNVTLSNIG
-229 TLKLASNINR
+229 TLNLKSDFTHALEDYGKN
-239 VSEHKGSLP
+239 LT
-248 ATEDNTIT
+248 ATEDNTII
-256 CHYGSIVNINAKDTT
+256 CDYGSIVNINAKDTT

-496 QDLVEDYSGTVDK
+496 QDLVEDYGGTVDK

-637 VVMDGNSIIDLTQR
+637 VVMDGNSIIDLKQR

-679 NGTIKIDYDDSR
+679 SGTIKMDYDDSR

-827 VWTRMSN
+827 VWTKMSN

-856 DFKHNSDEQLT
+856 DFKHNSDERLT

-895 VSDALQVAGGRSDIR
+895 VNDTLQVAGGRSDIR

-938 NDFKL
+938 NDFKM
-943 DGVNGSAKS
+943 DGVNGNAKS

-962 HRLENDHGLFVT
+962 CRLENDHGLFVT
-974 PNAQLMLGRL
+974 PNAQFTLGRL
-984 YNKTFTTSNG
+984 YNKAFTTSNG
-994 VHVAN
+994 VHVAS

-1010 VDVGQTLGDQS
+1010 VDVGQTLGGQS

-1041 YKNDAS
+1041 YTRMMPAPSAMATATAAGGNTAWALTSRLATPATSSWTLNALAAAAS
-1047 AFCNGDSNGS
+1047 ARTGPGAS
-1057 WWEYGLGFDLKAG
+1057 A
-1070 HASHLFMDAERAG
+1070 HAST
-1083 GSGFSKDWSWRIGA
+1083 SKR
-1097 RFDF
+1097 

>member
-1 MRNYLHQR
+1 MTVDKLDT
-9 SKSLLAFA
+9 
-17 VGLTI
+17 LTI
-22 LSSSFAGE
+22 
-30 VYADE
+30 
-35 EFYYQGSD
+35 
-43 LATADGK
+43 T
-50 TTWNDDTQTATLHAD
+50 N
-65 RSINSNLNWSYYT
+65 
-78 FGINS
+78 
-83 HSFSDGIHDHLG
+83 
-95 TGQFASLGT
+95 
-104 TKNINPYDYYD
+104 
-115 VNFSNNSY
+115 
-123 TVAGELDVKN
+123 
-133 VDGKEIITPMHNL
+133 
-146 TLSGDIIATL
+146 
-156 NNKLAVQN
+156 
-164 LAKLEITKGTYGLDV
+164 GTYGLFAN
-179 TYGYKTGTETGTEIA
+179 YGYKTETDTGK
-194 NGGLYLSNIKNVDIS
+194 GGLYLSNIKNVDIS
-209 GTVSAI
+209 GTLSAI
-215 YSDARGNVSLSNIG
+215 YSDVKGNVTLSNIG
-229 TLKLASNINR
+229 TLNLKSDFTHALEDYGKN
-239 VSEHKGSLP
+239 LT
-248 ATEDNTIT
+248 ATEDNTII
-256 CHYGSIVNINAKDTT
+256 CDYGSIVNINAKDTT

-402 INVYAENAEF
+402 INVYAEYAEF

-431 DNAVINNNYGNVATV
+431 ENTVINNNYGNVATV

-453 VTLTSD
+453 VSLTGD
-459 DLTITNHNTNYLKD
+459 DLAITNHNTNYLKD
-473 ADVIDAKDAKVAI
+473 ANVIDAKDAKVAI
-486 GSGGV
+486 GSGGI

-496 QDLVEDYSGTVDK
+496 QDLVEDYGGTVDK

-585 QAARSTLTGAIL
+585 QAGRSTLTGAIL
-597 DAASTATGF
+597 DAASTAEVF
-606 SFSNANFSEKGTNLT
+606 SFSDANFSEKGTNLT

-668 FQKLKINNLSG
+668 FQKLKINKLSG
-679 NGTIKIDYDDSR
+679 SGTIKMDYDDSK
-691 TSTDGSTADKLFIN
+691 TSTDGSSADKLFIN

-717 VNGAAKLTGKAEDT
+717 VNGATSLTGKAEDT

-736 VNEKGDFKAASDDN
+736 VNENGDFKAASDDN
-750 LTWNIYALNK
+750 LTWNIYELNQK
-760 KDSATEGYTTDW
+760 ESTTTGYNIDW

-781 PPPKG
+781 PAPQG
-786 PTRAEAGT
+786 PTRAEAAT
-794 IKAHNMSYYL
+794 LKAHNMSYYL

-876 FSGLAFTYIKGSS
+876 FSGLAFTYTKGSS

-910 GGALTAYHTHTSKS
+910 GGALTAYNTHTSKS

-974 PNAQLMLGRL
+974 PNAQFTLGRL
-984 YNKTFTTSNG
+984 YNKAFTTSNG
-994 VHVAN
+994 VHVAS

-1010 VDVGQTLGDQS
+1010 VDVGQTLDDQS

-1070 HASHLFMDAERAG
+1070 HASHLFMDAERAS

>member
-1 MRNYLHQR
+1 MILLRYLLKLGRKTNIMKNYFHQR

-22 LSSSFAGE
+22 LSSSFAEE
-30 VYADE
+30 VYVTE
-35 EFYYQGSD
+35 YYYNGLD
-43 LATADGK
+43 MYDGRT
-50 TTWNDDTQTATLHAD
+50 TTWDAEKQTATLIKD
-65 RSINSNLNWSYYT
+65 RSIYRIFTYSSNLGLT
-78 FGINS
+78 TQPGV
-83 HSFSDGIHDHLG
+83 
-95 TGQFASLGT
+95 QFASLGT
-104 TKNINPYDYYD
+104 SKYTN
-115 VNFSNNSY
+115 SGWQWNSY
-123 TVAGELDVKN
+123 NVAGATNSEK
-133 VDGKEIITPMHNL
+133 L
-146 TLSGDIIATL
+146 TLYGDIIATQTK
-156 NNKLAVQN
+156 KLSVHD
-164 LAKLEITKGTYGLDV
+164 LDTLRITNGTYGLEANE
-179 TYGYKTGTETGTEIA
+179 GNKTIKPE
-194 NGGLYLSNIKNVDIS
+194 GGLYISNIRDVDIS

-215 YSDARGNVSLSNIG
+215 YSDVRGKVELNNIG
-229 TLKLASNINR
+229 TLNLTSNRNR
-239 VSEHKGSLP
+239 VSEYEGYLN

-256 CHYGSIVNINAKDTT
+256 CDYGSIVNINAQNTT
-271 ITSTGRAIL
+271 ISSTGRAIL
-280 ATAHNV
+280 ATARSV
-286 DNINVLETSWGT
+286 DKINENEDGSWET

-307 NSDTLTIKAAT
+307 NSENLTIKAAT

-329 TGAIVNLGSADKKIK
+329 TGAIINLGSADNRITT
-344 ILKFDQYQDEQ
+344 LKFDPYQDEQ
-355 GKKIYA
+355 GKKNYA
-361 NMNLYSNG
+361 NMDLYSSS
-369 YIYEENNAN
+369 YIYKEKKTGE
-378 RYNRYSG
+378 YDRYSN
-385 TIAAGKTAD
+385 TIPTVN
-394 DYILHQSQ
+394 YNPESLHQSQ

-431 DNAVINNNYGNVATV
+431 ENAVINNNYGNVATV

-453 VTLTSD
+453 VSLTGN
-459 DLTITNHNTNYLKD
+459 DLAITNNNTHYLKD
-473 ADVIDAKDAKVAI
+473 ANVIDAKDAKVAI

-496 QDLVEDYSGTVDK
+496 QDLVEDHGGTIDK
-509 AGDIIINANKKLT
+509 AGDIVITAKKNLT
-522 VDGNIIIDAK
+522 VNGNIIIDAK
-532 PGTAAGNSISINKDN
+532 PATAAGNSISINKGND
-547 TTALVNI
+547 TALVNI

-563 NEVHLSLGDGS
+563 NEVNLTLGNGS
-574 AAGQNGNAAGR
+574 AAGQNSNAAGR
-585 QAARSTLTGAIL
+585 QAGRSTLTGKIL
-597 DAASTATGF
+597 DKASTATGF
-606 SFSNANFSEKGTNLT
+606 SFSDANFSEKGTNLKMKDAT
-621 MNSAAW
+621 W
-627 NVTADSEVAN
+627 NVTADSEAK
-637 VVMDGNSIIDLTQR
+637 
-651 NEATTV
+651 TV

-662 STHDHN
+662 SSINLAHDHG

-679 NGTIKIDYDDSR
+679 SGTIKMDYDDSK

-705 NHSGTHCLYLNE
+705 THSGTHCLYLNE
-717 VNGAAKLTGKAEDT
+717 VNGATSLTGNAKDT
-731 VLVSV
+731 VLASV
-736 VNEKGDFKAASDDN
+736 VNESGDFKAASDDN
-750 LTWNIYALNK
+750 LTWNIYALNSK
-760 KDSATEGYTTDW
+760 ESTTEGYKTDW
-772 YLAKNTNPT
+772 YLTNNTTTPPT
-781 PPPKG
+781 PSPQG

-794 IKAHNMSYYL
+794 IKAHNMNYYL
-804 WRDQSERLTERLG
+804 WRDQSERLTKRLG
-817 ITCFDEERAG
+817 ITCFDEERSG

-834 SSISGSGIYGSDAK
+834 SSISGSDIYGSDAK

-867 AADAKKTRD
+867 TADAKKTRD

-895 VSDALQVAGGRSDIR
+895 VSDALQVAGGRSNIR
-910 GGALTAYHTHTSKS
+910 GGALTAYHTHTSQF

-974 PNAQLMLGRL
+974 PNAQLTLGRL
-984 YNKTFTTSNG
+984 YNKAFTTSNG
-994 VHVAN
+994 VHVTN
-999 DHLNSAILSMG
+999 NHLNSAILSMG
-1010 VDVGQTLGDQS
+1010 VDVGQKLGDQS

-1041 YKNDAS
+1041 YLGDAS

-1070 HASHLFMDAERAG
+1070 HASHLFMDAERAS

>member
-30 VYADE
+30 VEAAKCYYFGWDMAD
-35 EFYYQGSD
+35 
-43 LATADGK
+43 
-50 TTWNDDTQTATLHAD
+50 DDTTEWSDENNTATLTGNKTVGFA
-65 RSINSNLNWSYYT
+65 Y
-78 FGINS
+78 
-83 HSFSDGIHDHLG
+83 SFSKNFGSQSANNEKQ
-95 TGQFASLGT
+95 GQCASLVT
-104 TKNINPYDYYD
+104 LYPD
-115 VNFSNNSY
+115 SSY
-123 TVAGELDVKN
+123 KVAGKTGNE
-133 VDGKEIITPMHNL
+133 NL
-146 TLSGDIIATL
+146 KLGGDIIATQ
-156 NNKLAVQN
+156 NNKLTVD
-164 LAKLEITKGTYGLDV
+164 KLDTLTITNGTYGLFAN
-179 TYGYKTGTETGTEIA
+179 YGYKTGTEIA
-194 NGGLYLSNIKNVDIS
+194 KGGLYLSNIKNVDIS
-209 GTVSAI
+209 STLSAI
-215 YSDARGNVSLSNIG
+215 YSDVKGNVTLSNIG
-229 TLKLASNINR
+229 TLNLKSDFTHALEDYGKN
-239 VSEHKGSLP
+239 LT

-256 CHYGSIVNINAKDTT
+256 CDYGSIVNINAKDTT
-271 ITSTGRAIL
+271 ITSTGRTIL
-280 ATAHNV
+280 ATAYSVN
-286 DNINVLETSWGT
+286 NINVLETSWGT

-378 RYNRYSG
+378 RYDRYSNS
-385 TIAAGKTAD
+385 IADGKTAN

-412 NANTNAINARNNAL
+412 NANTNAINAHNKAL

-431 DNAVINNNYGNVATV
+431 NNTVINSNYGNIATV
-446 SSSGGST
+446 AASAGAT
-453 VTLTSD
+453 VTIESN
-459 DLTITNHNTNYLKD
+459 DLTITNHNTNYIKN
-473 ADVIDAKDAKVAI
+473 AQVVEKEDAKIAI
-486 GSGGV
+486 GSGGII
-491 VNPSR
+491 NPSR
-496 QDLVEDYSGTVDK
+496 QDLVEEYEGTAVN
-509 AGDIIINANKKLT
+509 AGDISINAANKLT
-522 VDGNIIIDAK
+522 IDGNIVIKANSDA
-532 PGTAAGNSISINKDN
+532 AAGNSININNGN
-547 TTALVNI
+547 TKALVNI
-554 TGDIYTNNG
+554 TGNIYTNNG

-574 AAGQNGNAAGR
+574 AAAQNGNATGR
-585 QAARSTLTGAIL
+585 QAGRSTLTGAIL
-597 DAASTATGF
+597 DAASTAENF
-606 SFSNANFSEKGTNLT
+606 SFNDTSFSTKGTNLN
-621 MNSAAW
+621 MKDAAW
-627 NVTADSEVAN
+627 NVTADSEVAK
-637 VVMDGNSIIDLTQR
+637 VEMAGSSIIDLTQR

-679 NGTIKIDYDDSR
+679 SGTIKMDYDDSR

-736 VNEKGDFKAASDDN
+736 VNENGDFKAASDDN
-750 LTWNIYALNK
+750 LTWNIYALNS
-760 KDSATEGYTTDW
+760 KDSTTEGYTTDW
-772 YLAKNTNPT
+772 YLTKNTNPT
-781 PPPKG
+781 PAPQG

-794 IKAHNMSYYL
+794 IKAHNMNYYL

-856 DFKHNSDEQLT
+856 DFKHNSDERLT

-895 VSDALQVAGGRSDIR
+895 VNDTLQVAGGRSDIR

-962 HRLENDHGLFVT
+962 CRLENNHGLFVT
-974 PNAQLMLGRL
+974 PNAQFTLGRL
-984 YNKTFTTSNG
+984 YNKAFTTSDG
-994 VHVAN
+994 VHVAS

>member
-1 MRNYLHQR
+1 MKNYLHQR

-22 LSSSFAGE
+22 LSSSFARE

-35 EFYYQGSD
+35 SYIDWNDLANDSDTTWTKTDIYNKNGDFKVTVNNVTLNENKNISFNGNKSLGSD
-43 LATADGK
+43 NTN
-50 TTWNDDTQTATLHAD
+50 T
-65 RSINSNLNWSYYT
+65 
-78 FGINS
+78 
-83 HSFSDGIHDHLG
+83 
-95 TGQFASLGT
+95 
-104 TKNINPYDYYD
+104 
-115 VNFSNNSY
+115 Y
-123 TVAGELDVKN
+123 TVAGATKN
-133 VDGKEIITPMHNL
+133 IDL
-146 TLSGDIIATL
+146 TFKGDIWSNHDHDMTIKNLNTL
-156 NNKLAVQN
+156 QITNGTRGLLANFGNDRGEHWTDYTNNGGIHLSDITTVNISSTYNAIFSNKLGKIDLQGIDN
-164 LAKLEITKGTYGLDV
+164 LILASEFNAIYCDYGSL
-179 TYGYKTGTETGTEIA
+179 
-194 NGGLYLSNIKNVDIS
+194 VDI
-209 GTVSAI
+209 
-215 YSDARGNVSLSNIG
+215 N
-229 TLKLASNINR
+229 
-239 VSEHKGSLP
+239 
-248 ATEDNTIT
+248 ATN
-256 CHYGSIVNINAKDTT
+256 TT
-271 ITSTGRAIL
+271 ITSNGRAII
-280 ATAHNV
+280 ATAGNAQ
-286 DNINVLETSWGT
+286 NIYTWHDASLET
-298 DTPWPQVNI
+298 DYPLPVINI
-307 NSDTLTIKAAT
+307 KSDTLTIAAAT
-318 SGPTAAAVYSD
+318 SGRAAAAVYSD
-329 TGAIVNLGSADKKIK
+329 PGATINLGSADKKIK
-344 ILKFDQYQDEQ
+344 QLTFVKDA
-355 GKKIYA
+355 GA
-361 NMNLYSNG
+361 NMNLYSDSH
-369 YIYEENNAN
+369 IYENQNYIEYDNKNP
-378 RYNRYSG
+378 YLYYGRYSD
-385 TIAAGKTAD
+385 TIPDDETAK
-394 DYILHQSQ
+394 YYKLYQAK

-412 NANTNAINARNNAL
+412 NAKTNAINAYNKGL
-426 INVNA
+426 IYVNA
-431 DNAVINNNYGNVATV
+431 DNAIINSNYATV
-446 SSSGGST
+446 VAGAGAT
-453 VTLTSD
+453 ITIEGK
-459 DLTITNHNTNYLKD
+459 DLTINNTNCLNNAQAVD
-473 ADVIDAKDAKVAI
+473 NENAKVAI
-486 GSGGV
+486 GSGGLL
-491 VNPSR
+491 NPSEYG
-496 QDLVEDYSGTVDK
+496 DTEIN
-509 AGDIIINANKKLT
+509 AGDIVINAANKLAIN
-522 VDGNIIIDAK
+522 GNIVIKANPDA
-532 PGTAAGNSISINKDN
+532 AAGNSISINKDN

-554 TGDIYTNNG
+554 SGDIYTNNG

-574 AAGQNGNAAGR
+574 AAAQNGNVTGR
-585 QAARSTLTGAIL
+585 QAGRSTLTGAIL
-597 DAASTATGF
+597 DAASTAAGF
-606 SFSNANFSEKGTNLT
+606 SFSDTSFSEKGTNLT

-637 VVMDGNSIIDLTQR
+637 VVMAGSSIIDLTQR

-662 STHDHN
+662 STPDHN
-668 FQKLKINNLSG
+668 FQKLKINNLTGS
-679 NGTIKIDYDDSR
+679 GTIKMDYDDSK

-717 VNGAAKLTGKAEDT
+717 VNGTATLTGNAKDT

-736 VNEKGDFKAASDDN
+736 VNENGDFKAASDDN
-750 LTWNIYALNK
+750 LTWNIYALNSK
-760 KDSATEGYTTDW
+760 ESTTEGYKTDW
-772 YLAKNTNPT
+772 YLTKNTNPT
-781 PPPKG
+781 PAPKD
-786 PTRAEAGT
+786 PTRDEAGT

-804 WRDQSERLTERLG
+804 WRDQSERLTKRLG

-827 VWTRMSN
+827 VWTKMSN

-856 DFKHNSDEQLT
+856 DFKHNSDERLT

-895 VSDALQVAGGRSDIR
+895 VNDTLQVAGGRSDIR
-910 GGALTAYHTHTSKS
+910 GGALTAYHTHTSQS

-974 PNAQLMLGRL
+974 PNAQFTLGRL
-984 YNKTFTTSNG
+984 YNKAFTTSNG
-994 VHVAN
+994 VHVAS

-1070 HASHLFMDAERAG
+1070 HASHLFMDAERAS
-1083 GSGFSKDWSWRIGA
+1083 GSDFSKDWSWRIGA

>member
-30 VYADE
+30 VEAATRE

-43 LATADGK
+43 LATDDGA
-50 TTWNDDTQTATLHAD
+50 TTWDNKNKTATLHAD
-65 RSINSNLNWSYYT
+65 RSIYRSFECSYDT

-83 HSFSDGIHDHLG
+83 HANSNGLSYA
-95 TGQFASLGT
+95 QFASLGT
-104 TKNINPYDYYD
+104 TKYFD
-115 VNFSNNSY
+115 SHSY
-123 TVAGELDVKN
+123 TVDGEVEVKF
-133 VDGKEIITPMHNL
+133 DGEKETKNPKFKL
-146 TLSGDIIATL
+146 TLFGDIIASLTKNLTVKNLSEL
-156 NNKLAVQN
+156 N
-164 LAKLEITKGTYGLDV
+164 ITNGTYGLDSN
-179 TYGYKTGTETGTEIA
+179 YGNDNTE
-194 NGGLYLSNIKNVDIS
+194 GGLYLDNITKVNIS

-215 YSDARGNVSLSNIG
+215 YGDTRGKIELNNIG
-229 TLKLASNINR
+229 TLNLASNINR
-239 VSEHKGSLP
+239 VSEYRGLLP

-256 CHYGSIVNINAKDTT
+256 CGYGSIVKINAKDTT

-280 ATAHNV
+280 ATAHNI
-286 DNINVLETSWGT
+286 DKINEYEDGNWETN
-298 DTPWPQVNI
+298 TPWPQVNI
-307 NSDTLTIKAAT
+307 NSETLTIAAAT

-329 TGAIVNLGSADKKIK
+329 TGAIVNLGSADKKIQQLTFVK
-344 ILKFDQYQDEQ
+344 DA
-355 GKKIYA
+355 GT
-361 NMNLYSNG
+361 NMNLYSSS
-369 YIYEENNAN
+369 YIYKLEKTGT
-378 RYNRYSG
+378 YDRYSD
-385 TIAAGKTAD
+385 TIPTVNYKQEN
-394 DYILHQSQ
+394 LHQSQ

-431 DNAVINNNYGNVATV
+431 DNAVINSNYGNVATV

-453 VTLTSD
+453 ITLTGD
-459 DLTITNHNTNYLKD
+459 DLAITNHNTNYLKD
-473 ADVIDAKDAKVAI
+473 ANVVAAKKAKVAI
-486 GSGGV
+486 GSGGI

-496 QDLVEDYSGTVDK
+496 QDLVEDYGGTVDN
-509 AGDIIINANKKLT
+509 AGDLIINANKKLT
-522 VDGNIIIDAK
+522 VAGNIIIDAQSA
-532 PGTAAGNSISINKDN
+532 TAAGNSISINKDN

-554 TGDIYTNNG
+554 TGDIYTNKG
-563 NEVHLSLGDGS
+563 NEVHLTLGDGS
-574 AAGQNGNAAGR
+574 AAGQNGSTAGR
-585 QAARSTLTGAIL
+585 QAGRSTLTGTIL
-597 DAASTATGF
+597 DAASTAANF
-606 SFSNANFSEKGTNLT
+606 SFSDTSFSEKGTNLK
-621 MNSAAW
+621 MNSATW
-627 NVTADSEVAN
+627 NVTADSEVAK
-637 VVMDGNSIIDLTQR
+637 VEMAGSSIIDLTQR

-657 DMAGS
+657 DMADS

-668 FQKLKINNLSG
+668 FQKLKINNLTGS
-679 NGTIKIDYDDSR
+679 GTIKMDYDDSK

-717 VNGAAKLTGKAEDT
+717 VNGATTLTGNAEDT

-736 VNEKGDFKAASDDN
+736 VNENGNFQAASDDK
-750 LTWNIYALNK
+750 LTWNIYTLNK
-760 KDSATEGYTTDW
+760 KDSTTEGYTIDW

-781 PPPKG
+781 PAPQG

-804 WRDQSERLTERLG
+804 WRDQSERLTKRLG

-827 VWTRMSN
+827 VWTKMSN

-910 GGALTAYHTHTSKS
+910 GGALTAYHTHTSQS

-943 DGVNGSAKS
+943 DGANGSAKS

-962 HRLENDHGLFVT
+962 WHLENDRGLFVA
-974 PNAQLMLGRL
+974 PNAQLTLGRL
-984 YNKTFTTSNG
+984 YNKAFTTSNG

-1010 VDVGQTLGDQS
+1010 VDVGQNIGEQS

-1026 VRYNTELGDR
+1026 VRYNTDLGDR

>member
-1 MRNYLHQR
+1 MKNYLHQR

-30 VYADE
+30 VYAE
-35 EFYYQGSD
+35 EYFYQGSD
-43 LATADGK
+43 LATNDGS
-50 TTWNDDTQTATLHAD
+50 TTWDDVTQTATLKAD
-65 RSINSNLNWSYYT
+65 RSIDSTLSWSYYT
-78 FGINS
+78 FGIDS
-83 HSFSDGIHDHLG
+83 YPLPDSQLDYLG
-95 TGQFASLGT
+95 TCQFASLGT
-104 TKNINPYDYYD
+104 TKTINGTYFD
-115 VNFSNNSY
+115 SHSY
-123 TVAGELDVKN
+123 TVDGEVN
-133 VDGKEIITPMHNL
+133 VEIKDGKEIKKPKFNL

-156 NNKLAVQN
+156 NNKLTVQN
-164 LAKLEITKGTYGLDV
+164 LAKLEITKGTYGLDA
-179 TYGYKTGTETGTEIA
+179 TYGYKTGTETGTEIPK
-194 NGGLYLSNIKNVDIS
+194 GGLYLSNIKNVDIS

-215 YSDARGNVSLSNIG
+215 YSDARGNVTLNNIG
-229 TLKLASNINR
+229 TLKLASDINR

-256 CHYGSIVNINAKDTT
+256 CNYGSIVNINATNTT

-496 QDLVEDYSGTVDK
+496 QDLVEDYGGTVDK

-532 PGTAAGNSISINKDN
+532 PATAAGNSISINKDN

-563 NEVHLSLGDGS
+563 NEVHLSMGDGS
-574 AAGQNGNAAGR
+574 AAKQDSNATGR
-585 QAARSTLTGAIL
+585 QAGRSTLTGAIL
-597 DAASTATGF
+597 DVASTAAGF
-606 SFSNANFSEKGTNLT
+606 SFSDTSFSEKGTNLKMKDAT
-621 MNSAAW
+621 W
-627 NVTADSEVAN
+627 NVTADSEVAK
-637 VVMDGNSIIDLTQR
+637 VDMAGSSIIDLTQR
-651 NEATTV
+651 NETATV

-662 STHDHN
+662 STIGRTHDHD

-679 NGTIKIDYDDSR
+679 SGTIRMDYDDSQS
-691 TSTDGSTADKLFIN
+691 STDGSTADKLFIN
-705 NHSGTHCLYLNE
+705 THSGTHCLYLNE
-717 VNGAAKLTGKAEDT
+717 VTGATSLTGNAKDT

-736 VNEKGDFKAASDDN
+736 VNESGEFKAASDDN
-750 LTWNIYALNK
+750 LTWNIYALNSK
-760 KDSATEGYTTDW
+760 ESATEGYTTDW

-781 PPPKG
+781 PAPKD
-786 PTRAEAGT
+786 PTRDEAAT
-794 IKAHNMSYYL
+794 LKAHNMNYYL
-804 WRDQSERLTERLG
+804 WRDQSERLTKRLG

-827 VWTRMSN
+827 VWTKMSN

-856 DFKHNSDEQLT
+856 DFKHNSDERLT

-895 VSDALQVAGGRSDIR
+895 VNDTLQVAGGRSDIR

-974 PNAQLMLGRL
+974 PNTQFTLGRL
-984 YNKTFTTSNG
+984 YNKAFTTSNG
-994 VHVAN
+994 VHVAS

-1010 VDVGQTLGDQS
+1010 VDIGQTLGDQS

>member
-22 LSSSFAGE
+22 LSSSFPGE
-30 VYADE
+30 AE
-35 EFYYQGSD
+35 AAEYYHYGWD
-43 LATADGK
+43 MATDDGT
-50 TTWNDDTQTATLHAD
+50 TTWDDETQTATLHTD
-65 RSINSNLNWSYYT
+65 RNIYRIFTYSSNLGLT
-78 FGINS
+78 
-83 HSFSDGIHDHLG
+83 
-95 TGQFASLGT
+95 TQPEVQFASLGT
-104 TKNINPYDYYD
+104 TIFTNSGWQWNSYD
-115 VNFSNNSY
+115 VVGATKSE
-123 TVAGELDVKN
+123 T
-133 VDGKEIITPMHNL
+133 L
-146 TLSGDIIATL
+146 TLYGDIIATQTK
-156 NNKLAVQN
+156 KLSVHD
-164 LAKLEITKGTYGLDV
+164 LDTLRITNGTYGLEANE
-179 TYGYKTGTETGTEIA
+179 GNKTINT
-194 NGGLYLSNIKNVDIS
+194 NGGLCISNIRDIDIS

-215 YSDARGNVSLSNIG
+215 YSDVRGKVELNNIG

-239 VSEHKGSLP
+239 VSEYEGHLT

-256 CHYGSIVNINAKDTT
+256 CDYGSIVNIDAQNTT

-280 ATAHNV
+280 ATAHSVN
-286 DNINVLETSWGT
+286 NINHLEEAIWET

-307 NSDTLTIKAAT
+307 NSETLTIKAAT

-329 TGAIVNLGSADKKIK
+329 TGAIVNLGSADKKIQQLTFVK
-344 ILKFDQYQDEQ
+344 DA
-355 GKKIYA
+355 GA
-361 NMNLYSNG
+361 NMNLYSSS
-369 YIYEENNAN
+369 YIYKLEKTGT
-378 RYNRYSG
+378 YDRYSD
-385 TIAAGKTAD
+385 TIPTVNYKQEN
-394 DYILHQSQ
+394 LHQSQ

-431 DNAVINNNYGNVATV
+431 DNAVINSNYGNVATV

-453 VTLTSD
+453 ITLTGD
-459 DLTITNHNTNYLKD
+459 DLAITNHNTNYLKD
-473 ADVIDAKDAKVAI
+473 ANVVAAKKAKVAI
-486 GSGGV
+486 GSGGI

-496 QDLVEDYSGTVDK
+496 QDLVEDYGGTVDN
-509 AGDIIINANKKLT
+509 AGDLIINANKKLT
-522 VDGNIIIDAK
+522 VDGNIIIDAQSA
-532 PGTAAGNSISINKDN
+532 TAAGNSISINKDN

-554 TGDIYTNNG
+554 TGDIYTNKG
-563 NEVHLSLGDGS
+563 NEVHLTLGDGS
-574 AAGQNGNAAGR
+574 AAGR
-585 QAARSTLTGAIL
+585 QAGRSTLTGTIL
-597 DAASTATGF
+597 DAASTAANF
-606 SFSNANFSEKGTNLT
+606 SFSDTSFSEKGTNLN
-621 MNSAAW
+621 MNSATW
-627 NVTADSEVAN
+627 NVTADSEVAK
-637 VVMDGNSIIDLTQR
+637 VEMTGSSIIDLTQR

-668 FQKLKINNLSG
+668 FQKLKINNLTGS
-679 NGTIKIDYDDSR
+679 GTIKMDYDDSK

-717 VNGAAKLTGKAEDT
+717 VNGAATLTGNAEDT

-736 VNEKGDFKAASDDN
+736 VHENGNFQAASDDK

-760 KDSATEGYTTDW
+760 KDSTTEGYTTDW

-781 PPPKG
+781 PAPQG

-794 IKAHNMSYYL
+794 IKAHNMNYYL
-804 WRDQSERLTERLG
+804 WRDQSERLTKRLG

-827 VWTRMSN
+827 VWTKMSN
-834 SSISGSGIYGSDAK
+834 SDISGSGIYGSDAK

-856 DFKHNSDEQLT
+856 DFKHNSDERLT

-910 GGALTAYHTHTSKS
+910 GGSLTAYHTHTSQS

-974 PNAQLMLGRL
+974 PNAQFTLGRL
-984 YNKTFTTSNG
+984 YNKAFTTSNG

-1010 VDVGQTLGDQS
+1010 VDVGQNIGEQS

-1041 YKNDAS
+1041 CQGDAS
-1047 AFCNGDSNGS
+1047 SFCSGDSNSS

>member
-30 VYADE
+30 VEAAKCYYFGWDMAD
-35 EFYYQGSD
+35 
-43 LATADGK
+43 
-50 TTWNDDTQTATLHAD
+50 DDTTEWSDENNTATLTGNKTVGFA
-65 RSINSNLNWSYYT
+65 Y
-78 FGINS
+78 
-83 HSFSDGIHDHLG
+83 SFSKNFGSQSANNEKQ
-95 TGQFASLGT
+95 GQCASLVT
-104 TKNINPYDYYD
+104 LYPD
-115 VNFSNNSY
+115 SSY
-123 TVAGELDVKN
+123 KVAGKTGNE
-133 VDGKEIITPMHNL
+133 NL
-146 TLSGDIIATL
+146 KLGGDIIATQ
-156 NNKLAVQN
+156 NNKLTVD
-164 LAKLEITKGTYGLDV
+164 KLDTLTITNGTYGLFAN
-179 TYGYKTGTETGTEIA
+179 YGYKTGTEIA
-194 NGGLYLSNIKNVDIS
+194 KGGLYLSNIKNVDIS
-209 GTVSAI
+209 STLSAI
-215 YSDARGNVSLSNIG
+215 YSDVKGNVTLSNIG
-229 TLKLASNINR
+229 TLNLKSDFTHALEDYGKN
-239 VSEHKGSLP
+239 LT

-256 CHYGSIVNINAKDTT
+256 CDYGSIVNINAKDTT

-280 ATAHNV
+280 ATAYSVN
-286 DNINVLETSWGT
+286 NINVLETSWGT

-378 RYNRYSG
+378 RYDRYSNS
-385 TIAAGKTAD
+385 IADGKTAN

-412 NANTNAINARNNAL
+412 NANTNAINAHNKAL

-431 DNAVINNNYGNVATV
+431 NNTVINSNYGNVATV
-446 SSSGGST
+446 AASAGAT
-453 VTLTSD
+453 VTIESN
-459 DLTITNHNTNYLKD
+459 DLTITNHNTNYIKN
-473 ADVIDAKDAKVAI
+473 AQVVEKEDAKIAI
-486 GSGGV
+486 GSGGII
-491 VNPSR
+491 NPSR
-496 QDLVEDYSGTVDK
+496 QDLVEEYEGTAVN
-509 AGDIIINANKKLT
+509 AGDISINAANKLT
-522 VDGNIIIDAK
+522 IDGNIVIKANSDA
-532 PGTAAGNSISINKDN
+532 AAGNSININNGN
-547 TTALVNI
+547 TKALVNI
-554 TGDIYTNNG
+554 TGNIYTNNG

-574 AAGQNGNAAGR
+574 AAAQNGNATGR
-585 QAARSTLTGAIL
+585 QAGRSTLTGAIL
-597 DAASTATGF
+597 DAASTAENF
-606 SFSNANFSEKGTNLT
+606 SFNDTSFSTKGTNLN
-621 MNSAAW
+621 MKDAAW
-627 NVTADSEVAN
+627 NVTADSEVAK
-637 VVMDGNSIIDLTQR
+637 VEMAGSSIIDLTQR

-679 NGTIKIDYDDSR
+679 SGTIKMDYDDSR

-736 VNEKGDFKAASDDN
+736 VNENGDFKAASDDN
-750 LTWNIYALNK
+750 LTWNIYALNS
-760 KDSATEGYTTDW
+760 KDSTTEGYTTDW
-772 YLAKNTNPT
+772 YLTKNTNPT
-781 PPPKG
+781 PAPQG

-794 IKAHNMSYYL
+794 IKAHNMNYYL

-856 DFKHNSDEQLT
+856 DFKHNSDERLT

-895 VSDALQVAGGRSDIR
+895 VNDTLQVAGGRSDIR

-962 HRLENDHGLFVT
+962 CRLENNHGLFVT
-974 PNAQLMLGRL
+974 PNAQFTLGRL
-984 YNKTFTTSNG
+984 YNKAFTTSDG
-994 VHVAN
+994 VHVAS

>member
-30 VYADE
+30 VYADDCY
-35 EFYYQGSD
+35 FSGSD
-43 LATADGK
+43 MYNDG
-50 TTWNDDTQTATLHAD
+50 TTNWDEETQTATLTDNKTVGFLYHYSKTWGSQSANND
-65 RSINSNLNWSYYT
+65 KQGQCASLVSYY
-78 FGINS
+78 
-83 HSFSDGIHDHLG
+83 
-95 TGQFASLGT
+95 
-104 TKNINPYDYYD
+104 NPYN
-115 VNFSNNSY
+115 V
-123 TVAGELDVKN
+123 VAADNKLIKFEL
-133 VDGKEIITPMHNL
+133 G
-146 TLSGDIIATL
+146 GDIIAIQ
-156 NNKLAVQN
+156 NNKLTVD
-164 LAKLEITKGTYGLDV
+164 KLDTLTITNGTYGLFAN
-179 TYGYKTGTETGTEIA
+179 YGYKTETDTGK
-194 NGGLYLSNIKNVDIS
+194 GGLYLSNIKNVDIS
-209 GTVSAI
+209 GTLSAI
-215 YSDARGNVSLSNIG
+215 YSDVKGNVTLSNIG
-229 TLKLASNINR
+229 TLNLKSDFTHALEDYGKN
-239 VSEHKGSLP
+239 LT
-248 ATEDNTIT
+248 ATEDNTII
-256 CHYGSIVNINAKDTT
+256 CDYGSIVNINAKDTT

-496 QDLVEDYSGTVDK
+496 QDLVEDYGGTVDK

-637 VVMDGNSIIDLTQR
+637 VVMAGSSIIDLTQR

-662 STHDHN
+662 STLDHG

-679 NGTIKIDYDDSR
+679 SGTIKMDYDDSR

-705 NHSGTHCLYLNE
+705 NHNGTHCLYLNE
-717 VNGAAKLTGKAEDT
+717 VNGAAPTGTAEGT

-736 VNEKGDFKAASDDN
+736 VNESGDFKAASDDN
-750 LTWNIYALNK
+750 LTWNIYALNSK
-760 KDSATEGYTTDW
+760 ESATEGYTTDW

-781 PPPKG
+781 PAPKD
-786 PTRAEAGT
+786 PTRDEAGT
-794 IKAHNMSYYL
+794 IKAHNMNYYL
-804 WRDQSERLTERLG
+804 WRDQSERLTKRLG

-827 VWTRMSN
+827 VWTKMSN
-834 SSISGSGIYGSDAK
+834 SDISGSGIYGSDAK

-856 DFKHNSDEQLT
+856 DFKHNSDERLT

-895 VSDALQVAGGRSDIR
+895 VNDTLQVAGGRSDIR

-974 PNAQLMLGRL
+974 PNTQFTLGRL
-984 YNKTFTTSNG
+984 YNKAFTTSNG
-994 VHVAN
+994 VHVAS

-1010 VDVGQTLGDQS
+1010 VDVGQTLGNQS

-1041 YKNDAS
+1041 YKKNAS

>member
-1 MRNYLHQR
+1 MKNYLHQR

-22 LSSSFAGE
+22 LSSSFSRE

-35 EFYYQGSD
+35 SYIDWNDLANDSDTTWTKTDIYNKNGDFKVTVNNVTLNENKNISSNGNKSLGSD
-43 LATADGK
+43 NTN
-50 TTWNDDTQTATLHAD
+50 T
-65 RSINSNLNWSYYT
+65 
-78 FGINS
+78 
-83 HSFSDGIHDHLG
+83 
-95 TGQFASLGT
+95 
-104 TKNINPYDYYD
+104 
-115 VNFSNNSY
+115 Y
-123 TVAGELDVKN
+123 TVAGATKN
-133 VDGKEIITPMHNL
+133 IDL
-146 TLSGDIIATL
+146 TFKGDIWSNHDHDMTIKNLNTL
-156 NNKLAVQN
+156 QITNGTRGLLANFGNDRGEHWTDYTNNGGIHLSDITTVNISSTYNAIFSNKLGKIDLQGIDN
-164 LAKLEITKGTYGLDV
+164 LILASEFNAIYCDYGSL
-179 TYGYKTGTETGTEIA
+179 
-194 NGGLYLSNIKNVDIS
+194 VDI
-209 GTVSAI
+209 
-215 YSDARGNVSLSNIG
+215 N
-229 TLKLASNINR
+229 
-239 VSEHKGSLP
+239 
-248 ATEDNTIT
+248 ATN
-256 CHYGSIVNINAKDTT
+256 TT
-271 ITSTGRAIL
+271 ITSNGRAII
-280 ATAHNV
+280 ATAGNAQ
-286 DNINVLETSWGT
+286 NIYTWHDATLET
-298 DTPWPQVNI
+298 DYPLPVINI
-307 NSDTLTIKAAT
+307 KSDTLTIAAAT
-318 SGPTAAAVYSD
+318 SGRAAAAVYSD
-329 TGAIVNLGSADKKIK
+329 PGATINLGSADKKIK
-344 ILKFDQYQDEQ
+344 QLTFVKDA
-355 GKKIYA
+355 GA
-361 NMNLYSNG
+361 NMNLYSDSH
-369 YIYEENNAN
+369 IYENQNYIEYDNKNP
-378 RYNRYSG
+378 YLYYGRYSD
-385 TIAAGKTAD
+385 TIPDDETAK
-394 DYILHQSQ
+394 YYKLYQAK

-412 NANTNAINARNNAL
+412 NAKTNAINAYNKGL
-426 INVNA
+426 IYVNA
-431 DNAVINNNYGNVATV
+431 DNAIINSNYATV
-446 SSSGGST
+446 VAGAGAT
-453 VTLTSD
+453 ITIEGK
-459 DLTITNHNTNYLKD
+459 DLTINNTNCLNNAQAVD
-473 ADVIDAKDAKVAI
+473 NENAKVAI
-486 GSGGV
+486 GSGGLL
-491 VNPSR
+491 NPSEYG
-496 QDLVEDYSGTVDK
+496 DTEIN
-509 AGDIIINANKKLT
+509 AGDIVINAANKLAIN
-522 VDGNIIIDAK
+522 GNIVIKANPDA
-532 PGTAAGNSISINKDN
+532 AAGNSISINKDN

-554 TGDIYTNNG
+554 SGDIYTNNG

-574 AAGQNGNAAGR
+574 AAAQNGNVTGR
-585 QAARSTLTGAIL
+585 QAGRSTLTGAIL
-597 DAASTATGF
+597 DAASTAAGF
-606 SFSNANFSEKGTNLT
+606 SFSDTSFSEKGTNLT

-637 VVMDGNSIIDLTQR
+637 VVMAGSSIIDLTQR

-662 STHDHN
+662 STPDHN
-668 FQKLKINNLSG
+668 FQKLKINNLTGS
-679 NGTIKIDYDDSR
+679 GTIKMDYDDSR

-736 VNEKGDFKAASDDN
+736 VNENGDFKAASDDN
-750 LTWNIYALNK
+750 LTWNIYALNS
-760 KDSATEGYTTDW
+760 KDSTTEGYTTDW
-772 YLAKNTNPT
+772 YLTKNTNPT
-781 PPPKG
+781 PAPQG

-856 DFKHNSDEQLT
+856 DFKHNSDERLT

-895 VSDALQVAGGRSDIR
+895 VSDALQVAGGHSDIR
-910 GGALTAYHTHTSKS
+910 GGALTAYHTHTSQS

-962 HRLENDHGLFVT
+962 CRLENDHGLFVT
-974 PNAQLMLGRL
+974 PNAQLTLGRL
-984 YNKTFTTSNG
+984 YNKAFTTSNG
-994 VHVAN
+994 VHVAS

-1083 GSGFSKDWSWRIGA
+1083 GSSFSKDWSWRIGA

>member
-1 MRNYLHQR
+1 MTTQP
-9 SKSLLAFA
+9 
-17 VGLTI
+17 
-22 LSSSFAGE
+22 E
-30 VYADE
+30 V
-35 EFYYQGSD
+35 
-43 LATADGK
+43 
-50 TTWNDDTQTATLHAD
+50 
-65 RSINSNLNWSYYT
+65 
-78 FGINS
+78 
-83 HSFSDGIHDHLG
+83 
-95 TGQFASLGT
+95 QFASLGT
-104 TKNINPYDYYD
+104 TIFTNLGWQWNSYD
-115 VNFSNNSY
+115 VVGATKSE
-123 TVAGELDVKN
+123 T
-133 VDGKEIITPMHNL
+133 L
-146 TLSGDIIATL
+146 TLYGDIIATQTK
-156 NNKLAVQN
+156 KLSVHD
-164 LAKLEITKGTYGLDV
+164 LDTLRITNGTYGLEANE
-179 TYGYKTGTETGTEIA
+179 GNKTINT
-194 NGGLYLSNIKNVDIS
+194 NGGLCISNIRDIDIS

-215 YSDARGNVSLSNIG
+215 YSDVRGKVELNNIG

-239 VSEHKGSLP
+239 VSEYDGHLT

-256 CHYGSIVNINAKDTT
+256 CDYGSIVNIDAQNTT

-280 ATAHNV
+280 ATAHSVN
-286 DNINVLETSWGT
+286 NINHLEEAIWET

-307 NSDTLTIKAAT
+307 NSETLTIKAAT

-329 TGAIVNLGSADKKIK
+329 TGAIVNLGSADKKIQQLTFVK
-344 ILKFDQYQDEQ
+344 DA
-355 GKKIYA
+355 GA
-361 NMNLYSNG
+361 NMNLYSSS
-369 YIYEENNAN
+369 YIYKLEKTGT
-378 RYNRYSG
+378 YDRYSD
-385 TIAAGKTAD
+385 TIPTVNYKQEN
-394 DYILHQSQ
+394 LHQSQ

-431 DNAVINNNYGNVATV
+431 DNAVINSNYGNVATV

-453 VTLTSD
+453 ITLTGD
-459 DLTITNHNTNYLKD
+459 DLAITNHNTNYLND
-473 ADVIDAKDAKVAI
+473 ANVVAAKKAKVAI
-486 GSGGV
+486 GSGGI

-496 QDLVEDYSGTVDK
+496 QDLVEDYGGTVDN
-509 AGDIIINANKKLT
+509 AGDLIINANKKLT
-522 VDGNIIIDAK
+522 VDGNIIIDAQSA
-532 PGTAAGNSISINKDN
+532 TAAGNSISINKDN

-554 TGDIYTNNG
+554 TGDIYTNKG
-563 NEVHLSLGDGS
+563 NEVHLTLGDGS
-574 AAGQNGNAAGR
+574 AAGQNGSTAGR
-585 QAARSTLTGAIL
+585 QAGRSTLTGTIL
-597 DAASTATGF
+597 DAASTAAGF
-606 SFSNANFSEKGTNLT
+606 SFSDTSFSEKGTNLK
-621 MNSAAW
+621 MNSATW
-627 NVTADSEVAN
+627 NVTADSEVAK
-637 VVMDGNSIIDLTQR
+637 VEMTGSSIIDLTQR

-668 FQKLKINNLSG
+668 FQKLKINNLTGS
-679 NGTIKIDYDDSR
+679 GTIKMDYDDSK

-717 VNGAAKLTGKAEDT
+717 VNGAATLTGNAEDT

-736 VNEKGDFKAASDDN
+736 VHENGNFQAASDDK

-760 KDSATEGYTTDW
+760 KDSTTEGYTTDW

-781 PPPKG
+781 PAPQG

-794 IKAHNMSYYL
+794 LKAHNMSYYL
-804 WRDQSERLTERLG
+804 WRDQSERLTKRLG

-827 VWTRMSN
+827 VWTKMSN

-895 VSDALQVAGGRSDIR
+895 VNDTLQVAGGRSDIR

-974 PNAQLMLGRL
+974 PNAQFTLGRL
-984 YNKTFTTSNG
+984 YNKAFTTSNG
-994 VHVAN
+994 VHVAS

-1026 VRYNTELGDR
+1026 LRYNTELGDR

-1041 YKNDAS
+1041 CQGDAS
-1047 AFCNGDSNGS
+1047 SFCSGDSNGS

>member
-30 VYADE
+30 VYADDCY
-35 EFYYQGSD
+35 FSGSD
-43 LATADGK
+43 MYNDG
-50 TTWNDDTQTATLHAD
+50 TTNWDEETQTATLTDNKTVGFLYHYSKTWGSQSANND
-65 RSINSNLNWSYYT
+65 KQGQCASLVSYY
-78 FGINS
+78 
-83 HSFSDGIHDHLG
+83 
-95 TGQFASLGT
+95 
-104 TKNINPYDYYD
+104 NPYNVVGAD
-115 VNFSNNSY
+115 NKLIKF
-123 TVAGELDVKN
+123 EL
-133 VDGKEIITPMHNL
+133 G
-146 TLSGDIIATL
+146 GDIIAIQ
-156 NNKLAVQN
+156 NNKLTVD
-164 LAKLEITKGTYGLDV
+164 KLDTLTITNGTYGLFAN
-179 TYGYKTGTETGTEIA
+179 YGYKTETDTGK
-194 NGGLYLSNIKNVDIS
+194 GGLYLSNIKNVDIS
-209 GTVSAI
+209 GTLSAI
-215 YSDARGNVSLSNIG
+215 YSDVKGNVTLSNIG
-229 TLKLASNINR
+229 TLNLKSDFTHALEDYGKN
-239 VSEHKGSLP
+239 LT
-248 ATEDNTIT
+248 ATEDNTII
-256 CHYGSIVNINAKDTT
+256 CDYGSIVNINAKDTT

-318 SGPTAAAVYSD
+318 SGPTAAVYSD

-402 INVYAENAEF
+402 INVYAEYAEF

-431 DNAVINNNYGNVATV
+431 ENAVINNNYGNVATV

-453 VTLTSD
+453 VSLTGD
-459 DLTITNHNTNYLKD
+459 DLAITNHNTNYLKD
-473 ADVIDAKDAKVAI
+473 ANVIDAKDAKVAI
-486 GSGGV
+486 GSGGI

-496 QDLVEDYSGTVDK
+496 QDLVEDYGGTVDK

-585 QAARSTLTGAIL
+585 QAGRSTLTGAIL
-597 DAASTATGF
+597 DAASTAEVF
-606 SFSNANFSEKGTNLT
+606 SFSDANFSEKGTNLT

-668 FQKLKINNLSG
+668 FQKLKINKLSG
-679 NGTIKIDYDDSR
+679 SGTIKMDYDDSK
-691 TSTDGSTADKLFIN
+691 TSTDGSSADKLFIN

-717 VNGAAKLTGKAEDT
+717 VNGATSLTGKAEDT

-736 VNEKGDFKAASDDN
+736 VNENGDFKAASDDN
-750 LTWNIYALNK
+750 LTWNIYELNQK
-760 KDSATEGYTTDW
+760 ESTTTGYNIDW

-781 PPPKG
+781 PAPQG
-786 PTRAEAGT
+786 PTRAEAAT
-794 IKAHNMSYYL
+794 LKAHNMSYYL

-876 FSGLAFTYIKGSS
+876 FSGLAFTYTKGSS

-910 GGALTAYHTHTSKS
+910 GGALTAYNTHTSKS

-974 PNAQLMLGRL
+974 PNAQFTLGRL
-984 YNKTFTTSNG
+984 YNKAFTTSNG
-994 VHVAN
+994 VHVAS

-1010 VDVGQTLGDQS
+1010 VDVGQTLDDQS

-1070 HASHLFMDAERAG
+1070 HASHLFMDAERAS

>member
-30 VYADE
+30 VYAAE
-35 EFYYQGSD
+35 CYYYGSD
-43 LATADGK
+43 LATDDST
-50 TTWNDDTQTATLHAD
+50 TTWDDETKTATLHAD
-65 RSINSNLNWSYYT
+65 RSINRAFNYSYN
-78 FGINS
+78 FGS
-83 HSFSDGIHDHLG
+83 QTH
-95 TGQFASLGT
+95 TEGQFVSLAGY
-104 TKNINPYDYYD
+104 NP
-115 VNFSNNSY
+115 Y
-123 TVAGELDVKN
+123 TVAGATGKEKLTLYGDIMSVRDNNLTVKN
-133 VDGKEIITPMHNL
+133 LDTLQITN
-146 TLSGDIIATL
+146 
-156 NNKLAVQN
+156 
-164 LAKLEITKGTYGLDV
+164 GTYGLDANFGNDRGPV
-179 TYGYKTGTETGTEIA
+179 FTNPNN
-194 NGGLYLSNIKNVDIS
+194 NGGIHLSNIKNIDIS

-215 YSDARGNVSLSNIG
+215 YSDAMAKVE
-229 TLKLASNINR
+229 LKDIDNLNLTSNINR
-239 VSEHKGSLP
+239 VADYGQYLTATADYTIYCNYGSLV
-248 ATEDNTIT
+248 DI
-256 CHYGSIVNINAKDTT
+256 SAKNTT
-271 ITSTGRAIL
+271 ITSTGQAIT
-280 ATAHNV
+280 AAAHNAAYINGLENASWET
-286 DNINVLETSWGT
+286 DFPLPKINIK
-298 DTPWPQVNI
+298 
-307 NSDTLTIKAAT
+307 SDTLTIAAAT
-318 SGPTAAAVYSD
+318 KGQTATAVYSD
-329 TGAIVNLGSADKKIK
+329 GGAIINLGSAENKIK
-344 ILKFDQYQDEQ
+344 TLTFDKNA
-355 GKKIYA
+355 GA
-361 NMNLYSNG
+361 NMNLYSDG
-369 YIYEENNAN
+369 YVYEEQNATN
-378 RYNRYSG
+378 YDRYSDS
-385 TIAAGKTAD
+385 IAAGKTAD

-402 INVYAENAEF
+402 INVYAENTEF

-426 INVNA
+426 INVHA
-431 DNAVINNNYGNVATV
+431 DNSVINNNYGNVATV

-453 VTLTSD
+453 VTIEGD
-459 DLTITNHNTNYLKD
+459 NLTITNHNTHYLKD
-473 ADVIDAKDAKVAI
+473 ANVIEAKDAKVAI
-486 GSGGV
+486 GSGGI

-496 QDLVEDYSGTVDK
+496 QDLVEDYGGTIDR
-509 AGDIIINANKKLT
+509 AGDIVITANKKLT

-532 PGTAAGNSISINKDN
+532 PQAAGNSISINKDN

-574 AAGQNGNAAGR
+574 AAKQDSNATGR
-585 QAARSTLTGAIL
+585 QAGRSTLTGAIL
-597 DAASTATGF
+597 DAASTAAGF
-606 SFSNANFSEKGTNLT
+606 SFSDTSFSTKGTNLKMKDAT
-621 MNSAAW
+621 W

-637 VVMDGNSIIDLTQR
+637 VEMAGSSIIDLTQR
-651 NEATTV
+651 NETATV

-662 STHDHN
+662 SIINPAHDHG

-679 NGTIKIDYDDSR
+679 SGTIRMDYDDSK

-705 NHSGTHCLYLNE
+705 SHSGTHCLYLNE
-717 VNGAAKLTGKAEDT
+717 VTGATSLTGNAKDT

-736 VNEKGDFKAASDDN
+736 VNESGDFKAASDDN
-750 LTWNIYALNK
+750 LTWNIYALNSK
-760 KDSATEGYTTDW
+760 ESTTEGYKTDW

-781 PPPKG
+781 PAPKD
-786 PTRAEAGT
+786 PTRDKAGT
-794 IKAHNMSYYL
+794 IKAHNMNYYL
-804 WRDQSERLTERLG
+804 WRDQSERLTKRLG

-827 VWTRMSN
+827 VWTKMSN

-848 VKTYTIGY
+848 VKIYTIGY

-867 AADAKKTRD
+867 TANAKKTRD

-889 SMNGYQ
+889 SMDGYK

-910 GGALTAYHTHTSKS
+910 GGALTAYHTHTSQS

-952 HGLQASAEYG
+952 HGLQTSAEYG

-974 PNAQLMLGRL
+974 PNAQFTLGRL
-984 YNKTFTTSNG
+984 YNKAFTTSNG
-994 VHVAN
+994 VHVAS

-1041 YKNDAS
+1041 YKGDNS